1 MPQVELYENKV
12 LRDPELPVQINTNIW
27 RPLETLRKADATG
40 FPCHWHEH
48 LELHYIVSGEADF
61 RLNQTV
67 YPVVAGDFI
76 IINPNELHA
85 ADCTRGPYYS
95 RVAIFDI
102 GDLSPETAN
111 RNYLFHSLVKGD
123 KTADQLTERLI
134 REWETQQTGYK
145 PLCKALVIELLVHL
159 CRHHVREVLDQQGG
173 AKRRR
178 NLERLNVVLCYIEEH
193 YAQPITNA
201 QLAALICLSED
212 RFGHLFRENV
222 GKSPVQYL
230 NELRLKRA
238 FGLLKSSEYTVTEVA
253 AIVGF
258 QDYNHFGRL
267 FRKHYG
273 CTPYEVR
280 SGKSQ
285 LKNSEIV

>member
-1 MPQVELYENKV
+1 M
-12 LRDPELPVQINTNIW
+12 
-27 RPLETLRKADATG
+27 
-40 FPCHWHEH
+40 
-48 LELHYIVSGEADF
+48 
-61 RLNQTV
+61 
-67 YPVVAGDFI
+67 
-76 IINPNELHA
+76 
-85 ADCTRGPYYS
+85 
-95 RVAIFDI
+95 
-102 GDLSPETAN
+102 
-111 RNYLFHSLVKGD
+111 
-123 KTADQLTERLI
+123 
-134 REWETQQTGYK
+134 
-145 PLCKALVIELLVHL
+145 HL

-285 LKNSEIV
+285 LKNGEIV